1 MDNPFP
7 PPNGAAPAA
16 PVPPT
21 GATPPAPPPAPPQP
35 VPAAA
40 PPALGPAAPA
50 ILGPAH
56 GTVGVPPAVAPG
68 PVAGPGPAAPTGA
81 GVPPTPR
88 RGPSRTVVALAVGLV
103 CLAVGGGAG
112 FAAGVATDAGVA
124 VVAWL
129 DEPAYSDAW
138 TDDGWTDE
146 WSDGGWEGSGTR
158 QDPWLFDGYTVSG
171 DEWEVLLEEPYEATA
186 EILAHDD
193 VNVPPPD
200 GTEYWI
206 VPVTAIYYG
215 PSSQVSA
222 WGAVDVGFVG
232 DDGVHVDGQ
241 CGAVPHALVG
251 TGLIGSDDTVT
262 GNVCVAVPAGAP
274 GLWTLSLEG
283 YQPWHFKATDPLA
296 G

>member
-1 MDNPFP
+1 MS
-7 PPNGAAPAA
+7 GAIYPCLKDRL
-16 PVPPT
+16 VVVT
-21 GATPPAPPPAPPQP
+21 
-35 VPAAA
+35 
-40 PPALGPAAPA
+40 
-50 ILGPAH
+50 
-56 GTVGVPPAVAPG
+56 APG
-68 PVAGPGPAAPTGA
+68 HPWTRRTAPLDAAELSGRPLIL
-81 GVPPTPR
+81 R
-88 RGPSRTVVALAVGLV
+88 
-103 CLAVGGGAG
+103 
-112 FAAGVATDAGVA
+112 
-124 VVAWL
+124 
-129 DEPAYSDAW
+129 E
-138 TDDGWTDE
+138 
-146 WSDGGWEGSGTR
+146 EGSGTR
-158 QDPWLFDGYTVSG
+158 QDPWLFDGYTVGG

-251 TGLIGSDDTVT
+251 TGLIGTDDTVT

-283 YQPWHFKATDPLA
+283 YQRWYF
-296 G
+296 